1 MIYQMTIHTLDSK
14 KGITRDFDLDISPGE
29 ISKLK
34 AFCTTYY
41 GLTGGYA
48 KITMVKAVLMDDD
61 KPPLESSVYSD
72 VTVMYTTNFGTIQ
85 NVRLPYIKKTKGPN
99 DIKAIMI
106 GYFQGFKGIINT
118 LYKKVI

>member
-1 MIYQMTIHTLDSK
+1 MIYQMTFHTSDSK
-14 KGITRDFDLDISPGE
+14 KGITRDFDLDIAPNE

-34 AFCTTYY
+34 AFCNAYY

-48 KITMVKAVLMDDD
+48 KITMVKAILIDED
-61 KPPLESSVYSD
+61 KPALEESVYSD
-72 VTVMYTTNFGTIQ
+72 LTVMYSTSFNTIQ
-85 NVRLPYIKKTKGPN
+85 NVRLPYIKKTKDNN
-99 DIKAIMI
+99 DIKALMI